1 MVQVNMHEAK
11 TQLSA
16 LVRQVEEGTQD
27 RVVIAR
33 NGKPVAMI
41 VEYDSSLAPAPQR
54 IGIARGRRLVP
65 DDWDFNEFDDEVA
78 SMFGVM

>member
-11 TQLSA
+11 THLSA
-16 LVRQVEEGTQD
+16 LVKQVEEGMQD
-27 RVVIAR
+27 KVIIAR

-41 VEYDSSLAPAPQR
+41 VEYDSSLTPTRRR
-54 IGIARGRRLVP
+54 IGIAKGRKLVP

-78 SMFGVM
+78 QMFGVA